1 MSNVRILKLRYV
13 HVYCLFQNALSC
25 ILILQFQRLYKDY
38 DIICF
43 HNYVICSN
51 KKKVKKIY
59 FGLSGVCGI
68 QTLNLDIPE
77 MQLVLEKDHLTT
89 ELSGPIN
96 VKD

>member
-1 MSNVRILKLRYV
+1 MILFV
-13 HVYCLFQNALSC
+13 SIIMLSVQ
-25 ILILQFQRLYKDY
+25 I
-38 DIICF
+38 
-43 HNYVICSN
+43 
-51 KKKVKKIY
+51 KKVKKKY

-68 QTLNLDIPE
+68 RTLNLDIPE

>member
-1 MSNVRILKLRYV
+1 MILFVSIILLYV
-13 HVYCLFQNALSC
+13 QIKKS
-25 ILILQFQRLYKDY
+25 
-38 DIICF
+38 
-43 HNYVICSN
+43 
-51 KKKVKKIY
+51 KKKKY

-68 QTLNLDIPE
+68 RTLNLDIPE

>member
-1 MSNVRILKLRYV
+1 MILFV
-13 HVYCLFQNALSC
+13 S
-25 ILILQFQRLYKDY
+25 
-38 DIICF
+38 IIMF
-43 HNYVICSN
+43 SVQIKKS
-51 KKKVKKIY
+51 KKKY
-59 FGLSGVCGI
+59 FGLPGVCGI

>member
-1 MSNVRILKLRYV
+1 MWSVQI
-13 HVYCLFQNALSC
+13 
-25 ILILQFQRLYKDY
+25 
-38 DIICF
+38 
-43 HNYVICSN
+43 
-51 KKKVKKIY
+51 KKKLKKKY

-68 QTLNLDIPE
+68 RTLNLDIPE